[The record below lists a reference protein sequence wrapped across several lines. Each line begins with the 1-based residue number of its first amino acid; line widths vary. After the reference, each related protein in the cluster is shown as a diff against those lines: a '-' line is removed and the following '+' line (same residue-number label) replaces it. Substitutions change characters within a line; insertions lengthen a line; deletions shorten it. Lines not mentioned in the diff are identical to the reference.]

1 MYHIPNFLIFT
12 TKTHI
17 FIANLKGNLHTPL
30 IKWYLEQLL
39 HASQEMKQNHG
50 LSNQFQIN
58 FSLKTLLASIRYQ
71 KLGYIPEN
79 ILFTFRD
86 FCAVLFYLDLRDKFS
101 LSLRQYS
108 RYFIQNQLVKN
119 EAITSKNVVQ
129 MCIKIIDYGNA
140 MLSFSSFLKGQYM
153 EVKDIVLSTIA
164 RLTKFNEYAQLREL
178 NLEQRLAICV
188 GKLSFFNSNPD
199 LDVTTEQR
207 NGEFLFSTGSFDS
220 KLSKLLESWKEIK
233 APCVDENDSFVTM
246 AEIYEHNCHVNEESS
261 MQKLKRL
268 YGHNEGSLNRTYE
281 LNEPRVIP
289 CVCGG
294 YDLERTAW
302 CGEFL
307 ELFFKLGFEQTEE
320 WEQLV
325 QSVNQTPLLPEF
337 YEVIRSQELSN
348 NDSIDKQYLMAP
360 LNKMQEAI
368 NDNEQVNTNR
378 RRRSILSNLNIAE
391 PKSLANTQKSNPTII
406 SHNDEQRQV
415 GLFRSYSIKAGGD
428 GHEKYADKLDL
439 VKKSVSF
446 NKALDA
452 DNEGKY
458 SF

>member
-1 MYHIPNFLIFT
+1 
-12 TKTHI
+12 
-17 FIANLKGNLHTPL
+17 
-30 IKWYLEQLL
+30 
-39 HASQEMKQNHG
+39 MKQIG

-71 KLGYIPEN
+71 KLGYIPDN

-101 LSLRQYS
+101 LALRQYS
-108 RYFIQNQLVKN
+108 RYFIQNQLFKN

-140 MLSFSSFLKGQYM
+140 MLSFTSFLKGQYM
-153 EVKDIVLSTIA
+153 EIKDIVLSTIA

-188 GKLSFFNSNPD
+188 GKQSFFDSNPD
-199 LDVTTEQR
+199 LDVTTEHR
-207 NGEFLFSTGSFDS
+207 NNEFLFSTVSFDS

-233 APCVDENDSFVTM
+233 APCADDNDSFVTM

-261 MQKLKRL
+261 VQKLKRI
-268 YGHNEGSLNRTYE
+268 YGQNEGFLNRTYE
-281 LNEPRVIP
+281 LNELRCMPFA
-289 CVCGG
+289 CGG

-302 CGEFL
+302 HGEFL

-337 YEVIRSQELSN
+337 YEVIRNQELSN
-348 NDSIDKQYLMAP
+348 NDLIDKQYLMAP
-360 LNKMQEAI
+360 MNKMQET
-368 NDNEQVNTNR
+368 DENEQVNNNNNNR

-391 PKSLANTQKSNPTII
+391 PKSLINKQKNSPRII
-406 SHNDEQRQV
+406 SQSDEQRQV
-415 GLFRSYSIKAGGD
+415 GLFRSYSIKMASGD
-428 GHEKYADKLDL
+428 QEKYNSNKLDL

-446 NKALDA
+446 NKVLDA
-452 DNEGKY
+452 DNEGKKI
-458 SF
+458 